1 VLCMQAGIPATGL
14 ATGAGGIKTEEER
27 DEHGGFALAQL
38 DPCYHAPCD
47 STVRQLLLSSS
58 SC

>member
-1 VLCMQAGIPATGL
+1 MQAGIPATGL